1 MSDGRD
7 DLPGGRLRNPGGT
20 RGGMGE
26 FLLGVVMVLAGGYLF
41 LNNVVVTTSGGMW
54 ASFGFGG
61 GTPFGL
67 TLLPLLLG
75 IGLLFFD
82 GKSVLG
88 WVLTLGAALAIVVG
102 IITSLS
108 VHWRPS
114 SLYVTL
120 GIFVLL
126 AGGLGLL
133 ARALRDHG

>member
-1 MSDGRD
+1 MNERD

-26 FLLGVVMVLAGGYLF
+26 FLLGVVMVIAGGYLF
-41 LNNVVVTTSGGMW
+41 LNNVIVSSHGGLL
-54 ASFGFGG
+54 ASFGVGG
-61 GTPFGL
+61 GSPFGL

-88 WVLTLGAALAIVVG
+88 WVLTLGAALAIGVHIV
-102 IITSLS
+102 TSLT

-114 SLYVTL
+114 SLYYTI
-120 GIFVLL
+120 GIFVLI
-126 AGGLGLL
+126 AGGLGLV
-133 ARALRDHG
+133 ARALRDHA